1 VSSRKKGYKLTH
13 PATSFDAVKHCLDH
27 APKDLTLAQRL
38 VLIQIAHHYPNPW
51 LEQKSIAAEI
61 GIRRIDTVYKAIKVL
76 EKRKLLVVF
85 RQGMMK
91 ANKYRLHDDFADT
104 AETGS
109 VTTRQT
115 VNHDTRQTA
124 IKQTNIKK
132 ENKAFFDFLSNFPNS
147 TISEQVVA
155 KAWSRALL
163 KNASEDLLVAASRTN
178 REMLEPDA
186 WLNFEKW
193 KGFKTEVD
201 EIALIRESSK

>member
-1 VSSRKKGYKLTH
+1 MTQPPTG
-13 PATSFDAVKHCLDH
+13 FEAVQHVLDH
-27 APKDLTLAQRL
+27 APKDLSLAQRL
-38 VLIQIAHHYPNPW
+38 VLIQIASHYPNPW

-115 VNHDTRQTA
+115 GNLDTRQTA
-124 IKQTNIKK
+124 IKQTIKQTK
-132 ENKAFFDFLSNFPNS
+132 KQSVLVFDSDPDSVFGKYVWLKRPALSKLQLWDWLKAFERDNS
-147 TISEQVVA
+147 FVI
-155 KAWSRALL
+155 
-163 KNASEDLLVAASRTN
+163 
-178 REMLEPDA
+178 EPA
-186 WLNFEKW
+186 PTEKLIEHVLAYIPS
-193 KGFKTEVD
+193 TEGD
-201 EIALIRESSK
+201 E

>member
-1 VSSRKKGYKLTH
+1 MTQ
-13 PATSFDAVKHCLDH
+13 PATGFEAVQHVLDH
-27 APKDLTLAQRL
+27 APKDLSLAQRL
-38 VLIQIAHHYPNPW
+38 VLIQIASHYPNPW

-115 VNHDTRQTA
+115 GNHDTRQTA
-124 IKQTNIKK
+124 VKQTIKQTKK
-132 ENKAFFDFLSNFPNS
+132 QSVLVFDSDPDSVFGKHVRSLRPLVSKSDLWELLKAFEREKAFVIENARTEKLIEYVLAYIPS
-147 TISEQVVA
+147 T
-155 KAWSRALL
+155 KG
-163 KNASEDLLVAASRTN
+163 
-178 REMLEPDA
+178 EM
-186 WLNFEKW
+186 
-193 KGFKTEVD
+193 
-201 EIALIRESSK
+201 

>member
-1 VSSRKKGYKLTH
+1 MTH

-76 EKRKLLVVF
+76 EKRKLLVVY

-109 VTTRQT
+109 MTTRQT
-115 VNHDTRQTA
+115 GNHDTRQTA
-124 IKQTNIKK
+124 IKQTIKQTK
-132 ENKAFFDFLSNFPNS
+132 KQSVFVFDSNPDSVFGKHIWGQRPALSKLQVYEWLQAFERD
-147 TISEQVVA
+147 
-155 KAWSRALL
+155 
-163 KNASEDLLVAASRTN
+163 
-178 REMLEPDA
+178 
-186 WLNFEKW
+186 
-193 KGFKTEVD
+193 KGFIIQNAHTESLVKHVLAYIPGT
-201 EIALIRESSK
+201 EGEM